1 MIWVPSMTLQTGSR
15 WLVSHYKTSG
25 TVREYKILSETFRE
39 GKLRTQWAGAL
50 ASVTQGERC
59 ASFRRLRAPLIWKR
73 AWNLKGAIL
82 IGFVLRYNEATVQV
96 YKAEQGGGLE
106 GGL

>member
-1 MIWVPSMTLQTGSR
+1 M
-15 WLVSHYKTSG
+15 SHYKTSG
-25 TVREYKILSETFRE
+25 TVREYKILSETFKE

-50 ASVTQGERC
+50 ASATQGERC
-59 ASFRRLRAPLIWKR
+59 APFRRLRVPLIWKW

-82 IGFVLRYNEATVQV
+82 IDFELWYNEATVQV

>member
-1 MIWVPSMTLQTGSR
+1 MIWVPSVMLQTGSC

-25 TVREYKILSETFRE
+25 TVREYKILLETCKE
-39 GKLRTQWAGAL
+39 GELRTQWAGAL

-59 ASFRRLRAPLIWKR
+59 APFRCLRAPLIWKQ

-82 IGFVLRYNEATVQV
+82 IDFVLRYNEATVQV
-96 YKAEQGGGLE
+96 YKAEQGGG
-106 GGL
+106 

>member
-1 MIWVPSMTLQTGSR
+1 MIWVPSAMLRTGSR

-25 TVREYKILSETFRE
+25 TVREYKILSETFKE

-50 ASVTQGERC
+50 ASATQGECCAPFRC
-59 ASFRRLRAPLIWKR
+59 LRAPLIWKQ

-82 IGFVLRYNEATVQV
+82 IDFVLRYNKATVQV
-96 YKAEQGGGLE
+96 YKAEQEGGLE